1 MSGTPKLQKTDRAQF
16 LVDNL
21 NLPQASGIEDAVWEH
36 FQLDHLNDD
45 SVFRIDDKSRQI
57 AWSFTGSAEAVAD
70 AILEKRDSIFSSINH
85 EEAKEKIRYAKA
97 VYENLE
103 ISGLPK
109 LIIDNQLELEF
120 DTGVRLTSFPA
131 RPVRGR
137 PKSNWYG
144 DEFAHIQ
151 NDRKIYKGSLPII
164 SKGGRIRIGSS
175 PLGASGLF
183 WEIFTESLQKYPGY
197 TRKKTPWWEVQA
209 FCTNVREARRLA
221 PTLST
226 FERVEL
232 FGKDRIKAIYANL
245 PTEDFQQEYE
255 CEFVDETTAWITW
268 AEITANQ
275 SVDAEGNDTLLC
287 LKAECRDDDISAAM
301 QRIED
306 LADEIAAGNCES
318 VVAVGCDIGRTRNA
332 SEFFVV
338 GLNNLGSYP
347 LRLMLTLNNCP
358 FPEQEAVLRKLFTT
372 LPVVGGEIDDGGL
385 GMQLAQSMAKEFPY
399 KVREA
404 HFTQESKK
412 LWATDAKML
421 FQKRK
426 VPIPVNRDLA
436 YQIHS
441 VKKLVSPSKNVLFDT
456 DRNEKHHADKF
467 WALALALA
475 AARREWVVDDGLM
488 IGSFSFGFNS

>member
-1 MSGTPKLQKTDRAQF
+1 MSGNPPLQKTERAQF

-21 NLPQASGIEDAVWEH
+21 NLPAASGIEDAVWEH
-36 FQLDHLNDD
+36 FQLSHLNDD
-45 SVFRIDDKSRQI
+45 SIFRIDDKSRQI
-57 AWSFTGSAEAVAD
+57 AWSFTAAAEAVAD
-70 AILEKRDSIFSSINH
+70 GILNKRDSIFSSINH
-85 EEAKEKIRYAKA
+85 EEAKEKIRYGKA
-97 VYENLE
+97 IYENLE
-103 ISGLPK
+103 IGGLPK

-151 NDRKIYKGSLPII
+151 RDRAIYRGSLPII

-183 WEIFTESLQKYPGY
+183 WEIFTEKLQKYPGY
-197 TRKKTPWWEVQA
+197 TRKTTPWWEVQA
-209 FCTNVREARRLA
+209 FCKNVREARKLA
-221 PTLST
+221 PQMAT
-226 FERVEL
+226 FERVEM
-232 FGKDRIKAIYANL
+232 FGKDRIKAIFANL
-245 PTEDFQQEYE
+245 PVEDFRQEYE

-268 AEITANQ
+268 QEIQDNQ
-275 SVDAEGNDTLLC
+275 SEDLVC
-287 LKAECRDDDISAAM
+287 LKADVRDD
-301 QRIED
+301 QIEKCFEAID
-306 LADEIAAGNCES
+306 VLADLIGEGKVEPQL
-318 VVAVGCDIGRTRNA
+318 AVGGDIGRTRNA
-332 SEFFVV
+332 SEFFAV
-338 GLNNLGSYP
+338 GLGNTQNYP
-347 LRLMLTLNNCP
+347 LRLMLTLTNCK
-358 FPEQEAVLRKLFTT
+358 FEAQEAVLRRLFTV
-372 LPVVGGEIDDGGL
+372 LPIVGGEIDRNGL
-385 GMQLAQSMAKEFPY
+385 GMQLAENMAKEFPW

-404 HFTQESKK
+404 QFTNESKR

-426 VPIPVNRDLA
+426 VPIPVDRDLA

-441 VKKLVSPSKNVLFDT
+441 IKKIISPSKNLIFDT

-475 AARREWVVDDGLM
+475 AARREWILDDDPL
-488 IGSFSFGFNS
+488 IGSYGFSFGS